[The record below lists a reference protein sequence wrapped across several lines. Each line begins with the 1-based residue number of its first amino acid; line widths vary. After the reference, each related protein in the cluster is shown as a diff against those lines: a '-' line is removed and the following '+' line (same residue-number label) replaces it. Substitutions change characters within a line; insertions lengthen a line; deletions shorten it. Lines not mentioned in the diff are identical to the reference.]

1 MSRTI
6 RHRTPSNGFNDYAVH
21 KRKVYL
27 ERGLRRGETTS
38 QAIDYFLFCYRHDGY
53 SDGVPKT
60 FRQSLNRSKKSK
72 LKQILH
78 HALVNDRFDDLPTLH
93 WHKDAYY
100 HYW

>member
-6 RHRTPSNGFNDYAVH
+6 RNRTPSNGFSDYAMH
-21 KRKVYL
+21 KRKYYL
-27 ERGLRRGETTS
+27 ERGLQRNETTS
-38 QAIDYFLFCYRHDGY
+38 QAIDHFLFFYRRDGY
-53 SDGVPKT
+53 SQGVPKS

-78 HALVNDRFDDLPTLH
+78 HALVQDRFEDLPTLH